1 MAKGYAV
8 KNNKNDEILFRSADF
23 KEEEIAEQIAMSD
36 ETTLL
41 ISGTDPLQ
49 RQIDDLNRKLQEAE
63 SANLAKEAFLSN
75 MSHDIRTPM
84 NAIIGMTGLAKK
96 NIDEK
101 TRLLD
106 SLNKIDSASAHL
118 LSLINEV
125 LDMSRINSG
134 KLLINEEPF
143 YLSDLLH
150 DTLIIVRPQM
160 EAKGHHFDVKY
171 HNIVYE
177 NLVGDIQRLR
187 QIFVN
192 ILNNSVKYTKDKGE
206 ISLSICEEVKDDRCE
221 LIFNCTDNG
230 MGMSQDF
237 LKRIFDPFE
246 RVNNSTNS
254 GIEGTGLGMSIVK
267 KLVDAMNGRIDIQSK
282 EGEGTSITIAIPLAY
297 ETMDIDASALQKKRF
312 LIVMEDDDTSKM
324 LQGYLNEFSIPNVT
338 VRDFTSAITEFTDA
352 DFERHPFDGI
362 LFGNFEN
369 RTGNTF
375 TMASYFRKSYAG
387 LPMVLISEDDWGKI
401 EYKANRNGIENFIPT
416 PLFRK
421 SLISSLQEI
430 FTKEHNASA
439 TLQTPDLSD
448 KTILLVEDN
457 FINREIALEL
467 LRSTKAQLFSAENG
481 KAALDMY
488 LASDE
493 GYYDI
498 VLMDIQM
505 PVMDGYEA
513 TTAIRNSGRKD
524 ASSIRIYAMS
534 ANVFAEDIAKAR
546 SIGMD
551 GHIGK
556 PIDVAK
562 LMQTLRGA
570 K

>member
-23 KEEEIAEQIAMSD
+23 KEEKITEQIAMSD

-49 RQIDDLNRKLQEAE
+49 RQIDDLSRKLQEAE

-101 TRLLD
+101 SRLLD

-206 ISLSICEEVKDDRCE
+206 ISLSICEEVKDDKCE

-267 KLVDAMNGRIDIQSK
+267 KLVDAMNGRIDIKSK

-352 DFERHPFDGI
+352 DFEHHPFDGI

-387 LPMVLISEDDWGKI
+387 LPMVLISEDDWDKI
-401 EYKANRNGIENFIPT
+401 EYKANRSGIEHFIPT

-430 FTKEHNASA
+430 FTKEHSASA
-439 TLQTPDLSD
+439 TLQTPDLSN
-448 KTILLVEDN
+448 KKILLVEDN

-488 LASDE
+488 LESEE
-493 GYYDI
+493 GWYDI
-498 VLMDIQM
+498 ILMDIQM

-524 ASSIRIYAMS
+524 ASTIRIYAMS

-570 K
+570 E

>member
-324 LQGYLNEFSIPNVT
+324 LQGYLNEFRIPNVT